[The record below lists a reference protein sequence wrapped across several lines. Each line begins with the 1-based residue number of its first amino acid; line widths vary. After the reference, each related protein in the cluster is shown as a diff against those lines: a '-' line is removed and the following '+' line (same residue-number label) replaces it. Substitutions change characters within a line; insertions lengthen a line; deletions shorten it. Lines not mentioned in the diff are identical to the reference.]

1 MIPGG
6 TNTSQCP
13 TAKIPEIIDF
23 ILNLSYY
30 DHNINLNKITV
41 IFLNVILGSSTVT
54 LHSSSQFTH
63 WQNTL

>member
-1 MIPGG
+1 MP
-6 TNTSQCP
+6 NS
-13 TAKIPEIIDF
+13 KIPEIIDF

-30 DHNINLNKITV
+30 DHNININKIIV
-41 IFLNVILGSSTVT
+41 IFLNVILASSTVM